1 MVNKMIL
8 VNTDY
13 ITGKKLEML
22 SLVKGST
29 IQSKNIGRDITQGLK
44 TLIGGELGAYT
55 EMMNDARALAT
66 QRMTD
71 EQIEVIKGVNEEYEA
86 ALRDKDKEKMIQS
99 DTHFHNLITQGSGN
113 EYLIDILLDLQ
124 EQVLRFRY
132 IYFKS
137 TKRAEEVVN
146 EHRNI
151 LEALENR
158 DAEAARTFCKEHI
171 KKLREAITQEKDFHP
186 EIINEPGKA
195 KA

>member
-1 MVNKMIL
+1 MLIVREP
-8 VNTDY
+8 
-13 ITGKKLEML
+13 LE
-22 SLVKGST
+22 
-29 IQSKNIGRDITQGLK
+29 GLA
-44 TLIGGELGAYT
+44 TY
-55 EMMNDARALAT
+55 LAT

-137 TKRAEEVVN
+137 TKRAEEVVS